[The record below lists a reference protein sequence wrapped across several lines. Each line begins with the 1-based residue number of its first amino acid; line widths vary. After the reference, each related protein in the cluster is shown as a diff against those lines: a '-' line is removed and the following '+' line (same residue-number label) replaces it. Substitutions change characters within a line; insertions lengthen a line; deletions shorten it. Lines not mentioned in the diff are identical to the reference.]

1 MPSDKD
7 TYRLTEADRTS
18 ETRFGPRPVPPGHR
32 TGAGYPYQ
40 DRAASHGRSDHPA
53 ASLTSK
59 IVVWGGIALGVAGAT
74 AATVMAAR
82 KVGDMMRDDVSEKPA
97 RPRPYTPQQ
106 EHVAPRFAA
115 MDDDEQEAMRR
126 RVRARARADEEDAA
140 RLRVAA
146 SRRRRKPKR
155 NFAQDLT
162 ETASSL
168 SSGLDGVTK
177 SLASAFQGFRSVATQ
192 ATGIVSEFVLA
203 AEQLRSV
210 LRGSEQAG
218 QPARRD
224 DHQRADADDAVTR
237 ERQRTHRL

>member
-18 ETRFGPRPVPPGHR
+18 QTRFGPRPVPPGHR
-32 TGAGYPYQ
+32 TGADHPSH
-40 DRAASHGRSDHPA
+40 DRALSGAGSDYPA
-53 ASLTSK
+53 PSLTSK

-82 KVGDMMRDDVSEKPA
+82 KVGDMMRDDVSDTPA
-97 RPRPYTPQQ
+97 RPRNYAPQQ
-106 EHVAPRFAA
+106 EYVAPRFKA

-126 RVRARARADEEDAA
+126 RVRARARADEDEAA
-140 RLRVAA
+140 RLRAAA

-162 ETASSL
+162 ETASHL

-177 SLASAFQGFRSVATQ
+177 SLANAFQGFRSVATQ
-192 ATGIVSEFVLA
+192 ATGIVSEFALA
-203 AEQLRSV
+203 ADQLRSV
-210 LRGSEQAG
+210 MRGSEQAA
-218 QPARRD
+218 QPAPRD
-224 DHQRADADDAVTR
+224 YPRGAEADEAATR
-237 ERQRTHRL
+237 EHQRTHRL